1 MIIGDIC
8 SSHNVYHG
16 CGLLVHML
24 ISHALIVDVP
34 DHAVVDSEE
43 PVRQRDSV
51 ITWSVPAES
60 DSDGEGDGVSVTV
73 LCGVPEIHDQDQFYI
88 LFLLLL
94 FSLPQS
100 HTHLY
105 LLPLTM
111 INIPLEIISDLPSVH
126 I

>member
-8 SSHNVYHG
+8 SSHNVYQG

-60 DSDGEGDGVSVTV
+60 DSDGEGDGVSVIV

-88 LFLLLL
+88 LFLL
-94 FSLPQS
+94 FFFTSSES
-100 HTHLY
+100 HPFVFVT
-105 LLPLTM
+105 
-111 INIPLEIISDLPSVH
+111 INND
-126 I
+126 

>member
-16 CGLLVHML
+16 CGSLVHML

-60 DSDGEGDGVSVTV
+60 DSDGEGDGVSVIV
-73 LCGVPEIHDQDQFYI
+73 LCGVPEIHYQDQFYI
-88 LFLLLL
+88 LFLLF

>member
-60 DSDGEGDGVSVTV
+60 DSDGEGDGVSVIV

-88 LFLLLL
+88 LFLLL
-94 FSLPQS
+94 FFTSSES
-100 HTHLY
+100 HPFVFVT
-105 LLPLTM
+105 
-111 INIPLEIISDLPSVH
+111 INND
-126 I
+126 